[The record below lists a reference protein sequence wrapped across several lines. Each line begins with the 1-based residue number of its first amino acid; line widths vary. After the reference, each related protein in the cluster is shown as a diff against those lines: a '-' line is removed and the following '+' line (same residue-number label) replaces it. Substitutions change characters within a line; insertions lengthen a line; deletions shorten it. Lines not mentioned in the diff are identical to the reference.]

1 MVPDD
6 GPSGAG
12 ADAAGISGHVAD
24 DERLQAASTP
34 GSDAAE
40 EKRLEVEKSR
50 LEKDVEVAISTFEK
64 NNLLNQ
70 QKQLLEKVREKRED

>member
-1 MVPDD
+1 MVPNDA
-6 GPSGAG
+6 PSGAG
-12 ADAAGISGHVAD
+12 ADAAGISGHVAE
-24 DERLQAASTP
+24 DELKAASTP
-34 GSDAAE
+34 TSDATD